1 MNFDS
6 TNYMLNIK
14 QLLLR
19 GSSLVNTKWI
29 IGIVVY
35 TGLDTKIMKNAEN
48 GKVKTSKVEIITN
61 RLIIFI
67 LLV

>member
-1 MNFDS
+1 
-6 TNYMLNIK
+6 MLNIK